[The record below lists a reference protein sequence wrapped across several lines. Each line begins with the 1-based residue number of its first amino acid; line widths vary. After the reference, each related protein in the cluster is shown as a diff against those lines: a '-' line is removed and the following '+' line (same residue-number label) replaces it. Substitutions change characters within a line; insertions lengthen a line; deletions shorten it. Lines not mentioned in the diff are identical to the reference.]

1 MQFFQMLRNLKF
13 NLYNRTKKNKSKILN
28 SQDRQIIRLMA
39 WERAKGELKSMLQTY
54 VTEQEKYDKLKQSI
68 LEFIEDIEG
77 NGKHE

>member
-1 MQFFQMLRNLKF
+1 MNLK
-13 NLYNRTKKNKSKILN
+13 NNNKIMN

-54 VTEQEKYDKLKQSI
+54 IEEEQYKRMKQAI
-68 LEFIEDIEG
+68 TQFIKDVEE